1 MDKNSRQDSAESFR
15 KEAKKLLESQET
27 NLSDFALFLSVMR
40 HKKAYQNVLSI
51 IMEERELQLIQVHVE
66 EVILNKS
73 GKRAIR
79 LDARGQDEKGRN
91 FAAEMQNDTSQ
102 DDVRKRARFYQSLL
116 DTPLLKSGKRTKYR
130 ELPPTVIIFITQEDI
145 FEKDLAKY
153 TFRERCNEVDNL
165 YLEDGTSKIFLNM
178 KSKNGP
184 PELISLLQY
193 MKKTTLD
200 NPEILVKDERIAELD
215 KIVQE
220 VKESEEWEEL
230 QMSILSIGV
239 EKGRLEGIQKGRQ
252 EGIQK
257 GRQEGIQ
264 KGRQEG
270 IQEGI
275 QVAKQA
281 LRLSA
286 QGTAP
291 EEIARQLGI
300 SLGRVKQIL
309 E

>member
-51 IMEERELQLIQVHVE
+51 IMEERELRLIQVHVE

-264 KGRQEG
+264 
-270 IQEGI
+270 EGI

>member
-51 IMEERELQLIQVHVE
+51 IMEERELRLIQVHVE

-200 NPEILVKDERIAELD
+200 NPEILVKDERIVELD

-239 EKGRLEGIQKGRQ
+239 EKGRL

>member
-1 MDKNSRQDSAESFR
+1 M
-15 KEAKKLLESQET
+15 
-27 NLSDFALFLSVMR
+27 
-40 HKKAYQNVLSI
+40 
-51 IMEERELQLIQVHVE
+51 
-66 EVILNKS
+66 
-73 GKRAIR
+73 
-79 LDARGQDEKGRN
+79 
-91 FAAEMQNDTSQ
+91 
-102 DDVRKRARFYQSLL
+102 
-116 DTPLLKSGKRTKYR
+116 
-130 ELPPTVIIFITQEDI
+130 
-145 FEKDLAKY
+145 
-153 TFRERCNEVDNL
+153 DNL

-200 NPEILVKDERIAELD
+200 NPEILVKDERIVELD

-239 EKGRLEGIQKGRQ
+239 EKGRLE
-252 EGIQK
+252 
-257 GRQEGIQ
+257 
-264 KGRQEG
+264 GRQEG

>member
-1 MDKNSRQDSAESFR
+1 M
-15 KEAKKLLESQET
+15 
-27 NLSDFALFLSVMR
+27 
-40 HKKAYQNVLSI
+40 
-51 IMEERELQLIQVHVE
+51 
-66 EVILNKS
+66 
-73 GKRAIR
+73 
-79 LDARGQDEKGRN
+79 
-91 FAAEMQNDTSQ
+91 
-102 DDVRKRARFYQSLL
+102 
-116 DTPLLKSGKRTKYR
+116 
-130 ELPPTVIIFITQEDI
+130 
-145 FEKDLAKY
+145 
-153 TFRERCNEVDNL
+153 DNL

-200 NPEILVKDERIAELD
+200 NPEILVKDERIVELD

-239 EKGRLEGIQKGRQ
+239 EKGRL

>member
-1 MDKNSRQDSAESFR
+1 M
-15 KEAKKLLESQET
+15 
-27 NLSDFALFLSVMR
+27 
-40 HKKAYQNVLSI
+40 
-51 IMEERELQLIQVHVE
+51 E

-130 ELPPTVIIFITQEDI
+130 ELPPTIIIFITQEDI

-200 NPEILVKDERIAELD
+200 NPEILVKDERIVELD

>member
-51 IMEERELQLIQVHVE
+51 IMEERELRLIQVHVE

-153 TFRERCNEVDNL
+153 TFRERCDEVDNL

-264 KGRQEG
+264 
-270 IQEGI
+270 EGI

>member
-1 MDKNSRQDSAESFR
+1 MNKESRQDFTQDFR
-15 KEAKKLLESQET
+15 KEAEELLEFQEE

-40 HKKAYQNVLSI
+40 YKKAYQNVLSI
-51 IMEERELQLIQVHVE
+51 IMEERELRLSQVHVE

-130 ELPPTVIIFITQEDI
+130 ELPPTVIVFITQEDI

-264 KGRQEG
+264 
-270 IQEGI
+270 EGI

>member
-200 NPEILVKDERIAELD
+200 NPEILVKDERIVELD

-239 EKGRLEGIQKGRQ
+239 EKGRLE
-252 EGIQK
+252 
-257 GRQEGIQ
+257 
-264 KGRQEG
+264 GRQEG

>member
-1 MDKNSRQDSAESFR
+1 MDKKSRQDSAESFR

-40 HKKAYQNVLSI
+40 HKKAYQNVLCI
-51 IMEERELQLIQVHVE
+51 IMEERELRLIQVHVE

-91 FAAEMQNDTSQ
+91 FAAEMQDDTSQ

-116 DTPLLKSGKRTKYR
+116 DTPLLKSGKTTKYR
-130 ELPPTVIIFITQEDI
+130 ELPPTIIIFITQEDI

-153 TFRERCNEVDNL
+153 TFRERCDEVDNL

-200 NPEILVKDERIAELD
+200 NPEILVKDERIVELD

-239 EKGRLEGIQKGRQ
+239 EKGRLE
-252 EGIQK
+252 
-257 GRQEGIQ
+257 
-264 KGRQEG
+264 GRQEG

-309 E
+309 Q

>member
-1 MDKNSRQDSAESFR
+1 MDKKSRQDSAESFR

-51 IMEERELQLIQVHVE
+51 IMEERELRLVQVHVE

-200 NPEILVKDERIAELD
+200 NPEILVKDERIVELD

-220 VKESEEWEEL
+220 VKESEKWEEL

-239 EKGRLEGIQKGRQ
+239 EKGRLE
-252 EGIQK
+252 
-257 GRQEGIQ
+257 
-264 KGRQEG
+264 GRQEG

>member
-200 NPEILVKDERIAELD
+200 NPEILVKDARIVELD

-239 EKGRLEGIQKGRQ
+239 EKGRLE
-252 EGIQK
+252 
-257 GRQEGIQ
+257 
-264 KGRQEG
+264 GRQEG

>member
-1 MDKNSRQDSAESFR
+1 MDKKSRQDSAESFR

-130 ELPPTVIIFITQEDI
+130 ELPPTIIIFITQEDI

-153 TFRERCNEVDNL
+153 TFRERCDEVDNL

-200 NPEILVKDERIAELD
+200 NPEILVKDARIAELD

-239 EKGRLEGIQKGRQ
+239 EKGRVE
-252 EGIQK
+252 
-257 GRQEGIQ
+257 
-264 KGRQEG
+264 GRQEG

>member
-51 IMEERELQLIQVHVE
+51 IMEERELRLIQVHVE

-153 TFRERCNEVDNL
+153 TFRERCDEVDNL

-200 NPEILVKDERIAELD
+200 NPEILVKDARIVELD

-220 VKESEEWEEL
+220 VKESEEWEAVK
-230 QMSILSIGV
+230 MSILSIGV
-239 EKGRLEGIQKGRQ
+239 EKGRLE
-252 EGIQK
+252 
-257 GRQEGIQ
+257 
-264 KGRQEG
+264 GRQEG

>member
-1 MDKNSRQDSAESFR
+1 MDK
-15 KEAKKLLESQET
+15 
-27 NLSDFALFLSVMR
+27 
-40 HKKAYQNVLSI
+40 
-51 IMEERELQLIQVHVE
+51 
-66 EVILNKS
+66 
-73 GKRAIR
+73 
-79 LDARGQDEKGRN
+79 
-91 FAAEMQNDTSQ
+91 
-102 DDVRKRARFYQSLL
+102 
-116 DTPLLKSGKRTKYR
+116 
-130 ELPPTVIIFITQEDI
+130 
-145 FEKDLAKY
+145 
-153 TFRERCNEVDNL
+153 
-165 YLEDGTSKIFLNM
+165 

-200 NPEILVKDERIAELD
+200 NPEILVKDARIAELD

-239 EKGRLEGIQKGRQ
+239 EKGRVE
-252 EGIQK
+252 
-257 GRQEGIQ
+257 
-264 KGRQEG
+264 GRQEG

>member
-66 EVILNKS
+66 EVVLNKS

-79 LDARGQDEKGRN
+79 LDACGQDKKGRN

-102 DDVRKRARFYQSLL
+102 DDVRRRARFYQSLL
-116 DTPLLKSGKRTKYR
+116 DTPLLKSGKTTKYR

-145 FEKDLAKY
+145 FEKDLSKY
-153 TFRERCNEVDNL
+153 TFRERCEKVDSL

-200 NPEILVKDERIAELD
+200 NPEILVKDERIVELD

-239 EKGRLEGIQKGRQ
+239 EKGRL

>member
-1 MDKNSRQDSAESFR
+1 MNNKSRPDSAERFR

-40 HKKAYQNVLSI
+40 HKKAYQNVLII
-51 IMEERELQLIQVHVE
+51 IMEERKLQLIQVHVE
-66 EVILNKS
+66 EVVLNKS

-79 LDARGQDEKGRN
+79 MDSCGQDKKGRN

-102 DDVRKRARFYQSLL
+102 DDVRRRARFYQSLL
-116 DTPLLKSGKRTKYR
+116 DTPLLKSGKTTKYR

-153 TFRERCNEVDNL
+153 TFRERCDEVINL

-200 NPEILVKDERIAELD
+200 NPEILVKDARIAELD

-239 EKGRLEGIQKGRQ
+239 EKGRL

>member
-1 MDKNSRQDSAESFR
+1 MDK
-15 KEAKKLLESQET
+15 
-27 NLSDFALFLSVMR
+27 
-40 HKKAYQNVLSI
+40 
-51 IMEERELQLIQVHVE
+51 
-66 EVILNKS
+66 
-73 GKRAIR
+73 
-79 LDARGQDEKGRN
+79 
-91 FAAEMQNDTSQ
+91 
-102 DDVRKRARFYQSLL
+102 
-116 DTPLLKSGKRTKYR
+116 
-130 ELPPTVIIFITQEDI
+130 
-145 FEKDLAKY
+145 
-153 TFRERCNEVDNL
+153 
-165 YLEDGTSKIFLNM
+165 

-184 PELISLLQY
+184 PELISLMQY

-200 NPEILVKDERIAELD
+200 NPEILVKDERIVELD

-239 EKGRLEGIQKGRQ
+239 EKGRLE
-252 EGIQK
+252 
-257 GRQEGIQ
+257 
-264 KGRQEG
+264 GRQEG

>member
-1 MDKNSRQDSAESFR
+1 MDK
-15 KEAKKLLESQET
+15 
-27 NLSDFALFLSVMR
+27 
-40 HKKAYQNVLSI
+40 
-51 IMEERELQLIQVHVE
+51 
-66 EVILNKS
+66 
-73 GKRAIR
+73 
-79 LDARGQDEKGRN
+79 
-91 FAAEMQNDTSQ
+91 
-102 DDVRKRARFYQSLL
+102 
-116 DTPLLKSGKRTKYR
+116 
-130 ELPPTVIIFITQEDI
+130 
-145 FEKDLAKY
+145 
-153 TFRERCNEVDNL
+153 
-165 YLEDGTSKIFLNM
+165 

>member
-1 MDKNSRQDSAESFR
+1 
-15 KEAKKLLESQET
+15 
-27 NLSDFALFLSVMR
+27 
-40 HKKAYQNVLSI
+40 
-51 IMEERELQLIQVHVE
+51 
-66 EVILNKS
+66 
-73 GKRAIR
+73 
-79 LDARGQDEKGRN
+79 
-91 FAAEMQNDTSQ
+91 
-102 DDVRKRARFYQSLL
+102 
-116 DTPLLKSGKRTKYR
+116 
-130 ELPPTVIIFITQEDI
+130 
-145 FEKDLAKY
+145 
-153 TFRERCNEVDNL
+153 
-165 YLEDGTSKIFLNM
+165 M

-200 NPEILVKDERIAELD
+200 NPEILVKDARIAELD

-239 EKGRLEGIQKGRQ
+239 EKGRL